1 MMEENWPGS
10 TIADALNTLAAPPQS
25 EASWA
30 YERGSAATKPSP
42 YNVAPDLD
50 GELAQQQSFTTTQ
63 QLPTYTTA
71 HIPAAVCTLESSSNN
86 PVTSIMSFLSAME
99 SRSLQAGPVRAS
111 LVPPFRPPSCTTG
124 ANSSSRDLYL
134 TGALPSTTSSPSPAV
149 LSTFQHTSAYPSRSY
164 ATNTTLTLPDGAF
177 SASTSGLF
185 SHHDHLLHLKPSQA
199 LLPTA
204 LAFNHLSAPSVGSA
218 LPVDSSTYRSAQES
232 APHLLQPQFSLVPS
246 ALHTPH
252 GAPQTYGAI
261 QRECSVIKHHQ
272 RPCSSHTASEK
283 IGNTEDSL
291 QEYFVPGGEP
301 NMSYPQDPSR
311 RTPVSCSSSSKKEST
326 QGVNRSPQPKSDIG
340 TQPYSS
346 TLLKSAEDSIQLNS
360 HTAEDGESNT
370 QKLTTD
376 SSSTQKQ
383 NADVASQQASQISG
397 LMSDSLSQ
405 TYVTPQTQSQTS
417 HYPSDNL
424 SSLYTTL
431 ASHSSHCDNMVPIS
445 QTLIHT
451 TTPVLSQ
458 EQIQYGTHVQRLC
471 QDNFSEIYPSAHSQG
486 VLNVPFTSQNN
497 EVSATHSQSFNTAQS
512 LNSVFQSTCMQSLP
526 TPNSMV
532 EYKPLQGSVGG
543 TAHTIVSHQQKQSH
557 SVLSVPLPTYSS
569 PAQPLQDNI
578 STLQEAGPT
587 YAKQDLP
594 PHDSEALKQVSIGSG
609 ADNSMITHKI
619 VIYVVSQ
626 MDDHK
631 PQIVIRN
638 NSQSDEQFLGVC
650 HANQAQIKD
659 GHVGSMTQQQV
670 CLSSVNGDEVAS
682 SETSNTPVSS
692 HGPISKEQLNQQLR
706 TPEPHPQNQ
715 QSHTQPQSEI
725 PPAHSSYMSFPSSQ
739 VFLESNQVIP
749 VQQPLVHQSQNTS
762 NLVLVQGVEPAQ
774 GLGSVH
780 IQYHQVDRDLLC
792 TNVTENLSQQTVVM
806 SEPSSQCSSSTN
818 LHYSQTANQ
827 RPNDG
832 KSQFALDSI
841 CFPDSMLLADE
852 RNILS
857 DVDDIFAAT
866 EAACGVT
873 PQDFVKAASSSDIK
887 LTAMSSPVDSKGHL
901 MTVDI
906 SQMSPSFSSA
916 QHPPVSNTHCHT
928 ISMTLNG
935 AHMATA
941 SQDQSVGHNSYNNL
955 TINGDGRIS
964 ESSFQLARQV
974 LNSLGVSN
982 GVKDSTRYTGISNGG
997 QDGTKYAETQK
1008 SLGTKDSPKKKTRS
1022 KSRTKPGGPEEG
1034 EGFTRPTMRGGQTKC
1049 QISRG
1054 SDASSPSAANGT
1066 RDSVPQR
1073 ERIQHKIREVEEK
1086 QPEGVEAAQRLG
1098 PVHVQYHHT
1107 DRGLLCTGV
1116 TENQSQQTIVM
1127 SEPSSVCSS
1136 STNLHYSQMASQ
1148 QPNDVKMT
1156 AMSSPVDSNGQHAKD
1171 SVPQQERIW
1180 QKIREVEEKQ
1190 PEVKTG
1196 FLGSFLDFIKSGPKQ
1211 QYSPSNTRTSSRP
1224 RKPSSCSKP
1233 CILPSFQPQVLT
1245 LPRPSLPQESPGLN
1259 SQQKHLEKDLQKNLN
1274 DCNRRCSFSSDE
1286 EESTG
1291 RNQALRNSISSALSA
1306 LDKSSDGRTNID
1318 NQVQVPVMKPVKL
1331 TGLPP
1336 VSTPAPV
1343 GPVPVASAPTT
1354 VSGGKEFLTKETT
1367 VAIEGL
1373 TEGEPSDSEGEGMY
1387 RERDEFV
1394 IKNEDIETFKVTMRA
1409 GVEPPAIWKVQKAL
1423 LQKFVPEL
1431 KDGKRVFSAT
1441 NSYLGYFG
1449 DAKTLYKRVYVKFL
1463 ENFNKREYVRVC
1475 SRKPRRKP
1483 MSSLKAIQM
1492 KALLGL
1498 TNPSASQNQKPW
1510 PKVKSRADSPP
1521 KKRKKWKE
1529 DFLSTPSGSSAEE
1542 ELNAP
1547 FTSRL
1552 LKLNMRTM
1560 KETFKSFV
1568 ELLISVAL
1576 DEDVMT
1582 ALERANDEL
1591 LLPHM
1596 KKVDGMISDI
1606 RKRLLNKLHIGEFL
1620 KTALDSFPEISVV
1633 TELKD
1638 GETSAVKVRLSG
1650 KAYDKN
1656 TMKPYET
1663 LDQVMRE
1670 YSVDQQKI
1678 QWFSLYHSLEHYK
1691 YHTYL
1696 MCKDKVASLW
1706 LQDGNLGQEE
1716 TIQKCLQNEAWVE
1729 GLFDHFEELISEVQQ
1744 VCR

>member
-1 MMEENWPGS
+1 
-10 TIADALNTLAAPPQS
+10 
-25 EASWA
+25 
-30 YERGSAATKPSP
+30 
-42 YNVAPDLD
+42 
-50 GELAQQQSFTTTQ
+50 
-63 QLPTYTTA
+63 
-71 HIPAAVCTLESSSNN
+71 
-86 PVTSIMSFLSAME
+86 MSFLSAME

-301 NMSYPQDPSR
+301 DMSYPQDPSR

-346 TLLKSAEDSIQLNS
+346 TLLKSAEDSTRLNS

-417 HYPSDNL
+417 HYPSENL

-431 ASHSSHCDNMVPIS
+431 VSHSSHCDNMVPIS

-543 TAHTIVSHQQKQSH
+543 TAHTIVSHQQTQSH

-569 PAQPLQDNI
+569 PAQQDNI

-974 LNSLGVSN
+974 LSSLGVSN

-1054 SDASSPSAANGT
+1054 SD
-1066 RDSVPQR
+1066 
-1073 ERIQHKIREVEEK
+1073 
-1086 QPEGVEAAQRLG
+1086 
-1098 PVHVQYHHT
+1098 
-1107 DRGLLCTGV
+1107 
-1116 TENQSQQTIVM
+1116 
-1127 SEPSSVCSS
+1127 
-1136 STNLHYSQMASQ
+1136 
-1148 QPNDVKMT
+1148 PNDVKMT

-1233 CILPSFQPQVLT
+1233 CILPSLQPQVLT

-1306 LDKSSDGRTNID
+1306 LDKSSDGRTNAG
-1318 NQVQVPVMKPVKL
+1318 NVTLGHEFVFLRQAVQVPVMKPVKL

-1343 GPVPVASAPTT
+1343 
-1354 VSGGKEFLTKETT
+1354 ETT

-1483 MSSLKAIQM
+1483 MSSLKYVDKSAQVGLSKRLFSNVTLFLSLRAIQM

-1510 PKVKSRADSPP
+1510 PKQVKSRADSPP

-1529 DFLSTPSGSSAEE
+1529 DFSSTPSASSAEE

-1560 KETFKSFV
+1560 KDTFKSFV

-1606 RKRLLNKLHIGEFL
+1606 RKRLLNKLHIGQFL

-1663 LDQVMRE
+1663 LDQE

-1696 MCKDKVASLW
+1696 MCKDKVRNSL
-1706 LQDGNLGQEE
+1706 QFDGNLGQEE